1 MEMQIEHVVDEQT
14 NPSTRAT
21 RGQPW
26 RKLLPGV
33 GGVLL
38 VAVASASWA
47 IFNFGSVHDAW
58 LYAKGVRV
66 AVEPATV
73 ILPEGKPGDE
83 REAVLS
89 FHNLTDKPVAVL
101 GATTSCTCISM
112 VDKLPVTILPKGMK
126 ELRLKMNMGGSKSGR
141 IERTVVCYTDHPA
154 TPSLTVKIRGRLI
167 AP

>member
-14 NPSTRAT
+14 SPSTSAT

-33 GGVLL
+33 GGFLL
-38 VAVASASWA
+38 VGVAYASWA

-66 AVEPATV
+66 AVEPTAV

-112 VDKLPVTILPKGMK
+112 VDKLPLTILAKGMK
-126 ELRLKMNMGGSKSGR
+126 ELHIKTTLGGSKAGR
-141 IERTVVCYTDHPA
+141 GQRTVVFYTDHPA
-154 TPSLTVKIRGRLI
+154 APSLAVKITGRLI
-167 AP
+167 VP